1 MPASGSVS
9 QQSPS
14 EAGTIA
20 DFAAAY
26 LPFVEELADL
36 RPPDATVIDAHTHLG
51 ADEDGQTLSPEALI
65 GFLDQAAPGARACA
79 FAFHDP
85 DRSPS
90 YRRPNDRVLAWA
102 ADSGGR
108 IVPYCRLDPAD
119 DPVGEARRCL
129 ARGARGIKL
138 HPRAQAFGF
147 GDAAAEAIFAVARDA
162 GVPIL
167 VHAGR
172 GMPRMDPLAELALR
186 FPEVTLVLAH
196 TALADQGM
204 FAHRLADHPNVLY
217 DTSCFAPL
225 DVVELFARVPA
236 ERIVFAS
243 DVPYGRPV
251 GGLYAA
257 MRVAELAGLDASERA
272 LVAGGT
278 MAAALDG
285 RALAPTHSPRLDT
298 VRPVNGTLQRAG
310 TYLMMGFAAAV
321 SGGERPDVS
330 RSGPWIA
337 HARSVCRDP
346 DPGHAGPALAR
357 IDAALSAAE
366 RLLAQPPP
374 VSLSAFGLLHG
385 AAVIAVTEAVGSP
398 SRRNASG
405 SEASLTMP
413 SAATS

>member
-1 MPASGSVS
+1 MSASGS
-9 QQSPS
+9 PAHDALT
-14 EAGTIA
+14 EAEA
-20 DFAAAY
+20 MAQLAAAY
-26 LPFVEELADL
+26 APFVAELAGL

-51 ADEDGQTLSPEALI
+51 RDEDGQTLSPEALI
-65 GFLDQAAPGARACA
+65 GFLDEAARGARACA

-85 DRSPS
+85 DRSPA

-119 DPVGEARRCL
+119 DPVGEAQRCL

-147 GDAAAEAIFAVARDA
+147 GDAAAEAIFAVAREA

-172 GMPRMDPLAELALR
+172 GMPRMDPLADLATR
-186 FPEVTLVLAH
+186 FPDVTLVLAH

-217 DTSCFAPL
+217 DTSSFSPL
-225 DVVELFARVPA
+225 EVVELFARVPA

-257 MRVAELAGLDASERA
+257 LRVAELAALDAGDRA

-285 RALAPTHSPRLDT
+285 RPLAPTRPPRLDR
-298 VRPVNGTLQRAG
+298 VRSINGTLQRAG
-310 TYLMMGFAAAV
+310 TYLLMGFAAAM
-321 SGGERPDVS
+321 SGGRGPDVT
-330 RSGPWIA
+330 RSAPWIA

-346 DPGHAGPALAR
+346 DPGPAGPALAR
-357 IDAALSAAE
+357 IDSALSTAE
-366 RLLAQPPP
+366 RLLTQPAP
-374 VSLSAFGLLHG
+374 VSRSALGLLHG
-385 AAVIAVTEAVGSP
+385 AAVIAATEPVDTP
-398 SRRNASG
+398 V
-405 SEASLTMP
+405 
-413 SAATS
+413 AA